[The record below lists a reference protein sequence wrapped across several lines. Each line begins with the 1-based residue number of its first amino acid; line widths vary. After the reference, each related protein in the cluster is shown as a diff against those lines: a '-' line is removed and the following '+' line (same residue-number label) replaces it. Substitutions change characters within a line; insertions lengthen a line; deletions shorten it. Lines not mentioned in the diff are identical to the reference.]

1 MLIPTLKTLFTRDL
15 TKLKNEIASYQD
27 ENAVW
32 RSNQYINNSAG
43 NLCLH
48 IVGNLNTYIGAEI
61 GKTNFVRNRELEFS
75 AKNIPKD
82 ELIEK
87 IEDTITVVN
96 ESLDKLTEADMTKS
110 YPLLVLDTKTTY
122 AFFLV
127 HLSSHLSYHLGQ
139 ITYHHR
145 FFDH

>member
-15 TKLKNEIASYQD
+15 TKLKTEIASYQD

-32 RSNQYINNSAG
+32 SSNQYINNSAG

-82 ELIEK
+82 VLIEK

>member
-32 RSNQYINNSAG
+32 SSNQYISNSAG

-61 GKTNFVRNRELEFS
+61 GKSNYVRNRELEFS

-82 ELIEK
+82 VLIEK
-87 IEDTITVVN
+87 IENTITVVN
-96 ESLDKLTEADMTKS
+96 ESLNKLTEADMTKS

-139 ITYHHR
+139 ITYHRR

>member
-82 ELIEK
+82 VLIEK

>member
-15 TKLKNEIASYQD
+15 TKLKTEIASYQD

-61 GKTNFVRNRELEFS
+61 GKSNFVRNRELEFS

-82 ELIEK
+82 VLIEK

-96 ESLDKLTEADMTKS
+96 ESLDKLTEVDMTKS

>member
-15 TKLKNEIASYQD
+15 TKLKTEIASYQD

-32 RSNQYINNSAG
+32 SSDQYINNSAG

-61 GKTNFVRNRELEFS
+61 GKSNFVRNRELEFS

-82 ELIEK
+82 VLIEK

-96 ESLDKLTEADMTKS
+96 EALDKLTEADMTKS

-139 ITYHHR
+139 ITYHRR

>member
-15 TKLKNEIASYQD
+15 TKLKTEIASYQD

-82 ELIEK
+82 VLIEK

-96 ESLDKLTEADMTKS
+96 ESLDKLTEVDMTKS